1 MAMLSDTGDELP
13 RLGMGASEGPQRRRR
28 DRAGGPRTKGRRLGG
43 VGVCSGRRGGGP
55 YLTAR
60 FA

>member
-28 DRAGGPRTKGRRLGG
+28 DRAGGPRTKGRRLGAWGSAQG
-43 VGVCSGRRGGGP
+43 VAVVA
-55 YLTAR
+55 LT
-60 FA
+60 